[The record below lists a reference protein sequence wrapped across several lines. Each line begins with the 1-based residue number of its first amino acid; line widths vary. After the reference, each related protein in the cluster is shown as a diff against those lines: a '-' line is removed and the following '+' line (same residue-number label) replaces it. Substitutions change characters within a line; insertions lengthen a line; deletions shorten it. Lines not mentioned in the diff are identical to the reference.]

1 MGSMFADCQPGRVLT
16 LATAE
21 FLLPAAGAAYSVGI
35 SSSCSFPGVSLDCVI
50 FSVR

>member
-1 MGSMFADCQPGRVLT
+1 MVLMFADCQSGRVLT

-21 FLLPAAGAAYSVGI
+21 FLLPAVGAAHPVGI
-35 SSSCSFPGVSLDCVI
+35 SSSYLFPGVSLDCVI